1 MIRKKSKAVLLAV
14 IVALNLSACGV
25 ALENRS
31 FPLSMGVDYLD
42 GQYQVYYGLP
52 DLSGVTGQSKDGE
65 NQKAGEKA
73 DFYQGRTMED
83 AEKDF
88 QNSQEDY
95 LDTGHLKVLL
105 LGNGLLDH
113 EEAYKNL
120 LHYLEDKPS
129 IAGNIYVFSCAQLG
143 DVMSMDGQQMDS
155 LGDYLTGIV
164 ENRPDSQAHRQ
175 TDLQDLYN
183 AWHNGEERP
192 ALQKVSAWKIKLCWK
207 RNRPGKIRQYSVYRK
222 EMSNK
227 NPVIRCGY
235 MQLSASEY
243 RIRRR
248 DLL

>member
-1 MIRKKSKAVLLAV
+1 MIRKKSKAVLLAA
-14 IVALNLSACGV
+14 ILALSLSACGV

-31 FPLSMGVDYLD
+31 FPLSMGVDYQD
-42 GQYQVYYGLP
+42 GEYQVYYGLP
-52 DLSGVTGQSKDGE
+52 DLSGVTGQNKDSE

-73 DFYQGRTMED
+73 DFYQGKTMED

-105 LGNGLLDH
+105 LGNGLLDDQ
-113 EEAYKNL
+113 EAYKNL

-129 IAGNIYVFSCAQLG
+129 VAGNIYVFSCSGLG
-143 DVMSMDGQQMDS
+143 DVMSMDGQEMDS

-164 ENRPDSQAHRQ
+164 ENRPDSQAKEQ

-192 ALQKVSAWKIKLCWK
+192 GLLEVSALEDKIML
-207 RNRPGKIRQYSVYRK
+207 NQ
-222 EMSNK
+222 E
-227 NPVIRCGY
+227 
-235 MQLSASEY
+235 
-243 RIRRR
+243 
-248 DLL
+248 

>member
-65 NQKAGEKA
+65 HQKAGEKA

-192 ALQKVSAWKIKLCWK
+192 GLQKVSAMEDKIMLE
-207 RNRPGKIRQYSVYRK
+207 K
-222 EMSNK
+222 E
-227 NPVIRCGY
+227 
-235 MQLSASEY
+235 
-243 RIRRR
+243 
-248 DLL
+248 